1 MALNFIFSLPFV
13 FILSLL
19 IALFLYAA
27 GSWIS
32 PRTKK
37 IEQRTGKLEPYA
49 CGENMPARKF
59 QIDIQRFFLYITIFM
74 IFDISAFLFA
84 LSFGAGAFF
93 PILFVVI
100 VASSLLTIIPAVG
113 RKER

>member
-13 FILSLL
+13 FFLSLL
-19 IALFLYAA
+19 IVFLLYAA
-27 GSWIS
+27 GSLIA
-32 PRTKK
+32 PQPKK
-37 IEQRTGKLEPYA
+37 KKRTGKLEPYA
-49 CGENMPARKF
+49 CGENMPARKL
-59 QIDIQRFFLYITIFM
+59 QMDVQRFFLYITLFM

-93 PILFVVI
+93 PILFIII

-113 RKER
+113 RRER